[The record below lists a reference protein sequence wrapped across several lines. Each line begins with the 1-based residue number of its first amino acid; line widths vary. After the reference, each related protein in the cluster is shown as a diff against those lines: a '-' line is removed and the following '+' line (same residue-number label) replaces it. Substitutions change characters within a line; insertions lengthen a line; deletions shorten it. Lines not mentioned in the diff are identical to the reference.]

1 MATPW
6 DLPAPAFISRS
17 RMVTASHCHW
27 SSEAPDACW
36 SPCSCAHLY
45 KQSFSENLSNPSLGA
60 SSFSWGWG
68 VREHT
73 TEDNGTQNEW
83 NDRGTL
89 GRGPCFPP
97 VLLRGLRTLPA
108 LLIRETSSP
117 EISWAG
123 SPAEPC
129 VPLGEVKGLPTG
141 LSCYDGHS
149 TSEVLHKHSL
159 KWQPTPGILP
169 GAFHGQS
176 SPAGYSP
183 WGCKESGTTE
193 QSHSLTRWALVCARQ
208 HAGLGDPG
216 DKQSLPPW
224 TSWWLGDG

>member
-6 DLPAPAFISRS
+6 ASPAPAFISRS
-17 RMVTASHCHW
+17 RMVTASHCRW

-83 NDRGTL
+83 NDCGTL

-123 SPAEPC
+123 TPAEPC
-129 VPLGEVKGLPTG
+129 VPLGSQGVAHRPLPLRWSLNQWNFTQAFTEMATHSRNLAWRIPWTEQPSRLSMGL
-141 LSCYDGHS
+141 
-149 TSEVLHKHSL
+149 
-159 KWQPTPGILP
+159 Q
-169 GAFHGQS
+169 
-176 SPAGYSP
+176 
-183 WGCKESGTTE
+183 ESGTTE

-216 DKQSLPPW
+216 DKQPLPPW